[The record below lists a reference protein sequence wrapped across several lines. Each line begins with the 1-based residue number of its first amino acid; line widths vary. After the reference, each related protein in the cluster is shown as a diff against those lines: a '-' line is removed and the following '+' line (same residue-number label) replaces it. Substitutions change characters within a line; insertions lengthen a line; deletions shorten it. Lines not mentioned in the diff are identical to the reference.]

1 MSLSDTI
8 RQYWAIKHPTQRL
21 VWHQR
26 GGARMRI
33 GEHEIEYRI
42 TRTKDTVFTLY
53 AGGDQG
59 LKACF
64 VLELDFARKAAT
76 LQSVHRYNNCYTD
89 NYENS
94 RDLVRAAYQYA
105 ANQGMTTLGLMD
117 LSTIECGAKKLPLA
131 YLSFITTG
139 QTWYESCLPP
149 MECMDCTDFEEQR
162 QRVRTATWRDVG
174 ADLID
179 IEADVDVDAPG
190 SAMVVLNSLKKAKE
204 FCWFFH
210 KYMTLLAMRMGITSI
225 LHGMAWRVH
234 IPQNLPSNSLRV
246 AGLHTNRRYTRRRT
260 DSAMRMT
267 RSRRTN
273 SMMRPTK

>member
-8 RQYWAIKHPTQRL
+8 RQYWAIVHPTQRL
-21 VWHQR
+21 MWHRQH

-33 GEHEIEYRI
+33 GDHEIEYRI
-42 TRTKDTVFTLY
+42 TRTKDTVFTLR

-59 LKACF
+59 NRACF

-76 LQSVHRYNNCYTD
+76 LQSVHRYNNCYID

-105 ANQGMTTLGLMD
+105 ANQGMTTLELMD

-139 QTWYESCLPP
+139 QTWYESCMPAL
-149 MECMDCTDFEEQR
+149 ECLDCTDIEEQR
-162 QRVRTATWRDVG
+162 QRVRTATWRNVG

-179 IEADVDVDAPG
+179 IEADVDFDTPG

-210 KYMTLLAMRMGITSI
+210 KYMHLLATRMGITSI

-234 IPQNLPSNSLRV
+234 IPQV
-246 AGLHTNRRYTRRRT
+246 AASRRYTRRRT
-260 DSAMRMT
+260 NSAIRMT

-273 SMMRPTK
+273 SMVRPS